1 MLSRGCERVPAQPD
15 TPAADEDQA
24 SASARSALA
33 SLPHLWKGSSAA
45 VAIEFHAEGSRASDR
60 SVSPMEQPTAG
71 HAGRLL
77 WSHRAE
83 RAALRVGVPNR
94 RGSAELHAGFALQLH
109 DRRLGALGIADP
121 VARASRSCA
130 ISETTCW
137 TPSWRSRSGRR
148 RSESASARCA
158 RETRPARRPAGRS
171 RRRDRRARGDARVA
185 DPERGLARERG
196 QQLAVLL
203 GQRCL
208 ALVPALDGA
217 DALGAPH
224 QRDRGDRLG
233 VRVERDRGRTGRLR
247 ADRLTGRQPQQH
259 ARRPLQGKTLAERL
273 GDRRGGLG
281 RVERLREAA
290 AEARQNPRTVCVGSE
305 RAAGPAPSA
314 ALDSFQRA
322 S

>member
-1 MLSRGCERVPAQPD
+1 MEVALGAAPFGVRVCTVRARD
-15 TPAADEDQA
+15 AA
-24 SASARSALA
+24 
-33 SLPHLWKGSSAA
+33 SSAA
-45 VAIEFHAEGSRASDR
+45 CR
-60 SVSPMEQPTAG
+60 P
-71 HAGRLL
+71 
-77 WSHRAE
+77 
-83 RAALRVGVPNR
+83 
-94 RGSAELHAGFALQLH
+94 
-109 DRRLGALGIADP
+109 
-121 VARASRSCA
+121 
-130 ISETTCW
+130 IS
-137 TPSWRSRSGRR
+137 S
-148 RSESASARCA
+148 
-158 RETRPARRPAGRS
+158 TRPAS
-171 RRRDRRARGDARVA
+171 SGDARVA
-185 DPERGLARERG
+185 DPERGLAHRRG

-208 ALVPALDGA
+208 ALVPALDGT